1 MRGEGVGEMPCVET
15 PRSAQSPPRP
25 RRERSIRRGFR
36 RVYTGSR
43 VPVTLSS
50 STVIVSLNGV
60 HSINFAFGCAYTC
73 TRVFRSA
80 SCLFSFE
87 RSNRDWYESDPGLGR
102 VQWSLERVISITW
115 TAVHSGRVGGAV
127 ESAGESAHP
136 AESGF
141 LWRRSEGSQDS
152 SPPGNARKSRSFYLH
167 RYVQPPIPRQ
177 PRQPVSRQPNGSLG
191 LYLGSSCVV
200 RRLIILLLLLL
211 LLFTRTLRRP
221 LLFAKGDDPFSSS
234 SSSSSFE
241 RRVVSFSKDTRRRK
255 KLNGN
260 KIESKIDIGGRE
272 FESNYN
278 LTRWESLS

>member
-1 MRGEGVGEMPCVET
+1 M
-15 PRSAQSPPRP
+15 
-25 RRERSIRRGFR
+25 
-36 RVYTGSR
+36 
-43 VPVTLSS
+43 
-50 STVIVSLNGV
+50 
-60 HSINFAFGCAYTC
+60 
-73 TRVFRSA
+73 
-80 SCLFSFE
+80 
-87 RSNRDWYESDPGLGR
+87 
-102 VQWSLERVISITW
+102 
-115 TAVHSGRVGGAV
+115 HSGRVGGAV

-278 LTRWESLS
+278 LTR

>member
-1 MRGEGVGEMPCVET
+1 M
-15 PRSAQSPPRP
+15 
-25 RRERSIRRGFR
+25 
-36 RVYTGSR
+36 
-43 VPVTLSS
+43 
-50 STVIVSLNGV
+50 
-60 HSINFAFGCAYTC
+60 
-73 TRVFRSA
+73 
-80 SCLFSFE
+80 
-87 RSNRDWYESDPGLGR
+87 
-102 VQWSLERVISITW
+102 
-115 TAVHSGRVGGAV
+115 

-211 LLFTRTLRRP
+211 LLLFTRTLRRP
-221 LLFAKGDDPFSSS
+221 LLFAKGDNPFSSS

-278 LTRWESLS
+278 LTR